1 MEVGSILLIDI
12 RRLSISTERGY
23 MLLEPKKQ
31 SNLLRAAWMMGFS
44 KGSYEIDCGDEKAA
58 KRLRFRLYEAVK
70 NIRRGKE
77 PVEPD
82 LIEAIAESELA
93 LDGSKVIIRRK
104 PIPPA
109 LQALADA
116 LGMPA
121 ASPLQSVTPEIQA
134 SIDRAKQLLKEE
146 TQSVRVTPY
155 FTRES

>member
-1 MEVGSILLIDI
+1 
-12 RRLSISTERGY
+12 

-31 SNLLRAAWMMGFS
+31 TNLLRAAWMMGFS
-44 KGSYEIDCGDEKAA
+44 KGTYEIECADEKAA

-77 PVEPD
+77 PAEPD

-93 LDGSKVIIRRK
+93 LDGNKVIIRRK

-116 LGMPA
+116 LGMPV
-121 ASPLQSVTPEIQA
+121 ASPLQPVSPEIQA
-134 SIDRAKQLLKEE
+134 SIDRAKELLKEE
-146 TQSVRVTPY
+146 AQPTRVTPY
-155 FTRES
+155 YNRGD